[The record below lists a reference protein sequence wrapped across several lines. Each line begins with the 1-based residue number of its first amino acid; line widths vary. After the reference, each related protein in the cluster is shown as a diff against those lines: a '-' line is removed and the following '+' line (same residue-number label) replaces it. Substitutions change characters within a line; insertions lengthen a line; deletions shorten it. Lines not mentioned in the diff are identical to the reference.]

1 MKKVHL
7 NNNPNLEKL
16 IYFIIIESAILVKRI
31 LQKYSTLHLF
41 TKALIEHLLLRRIE
55 QVRKEERDAGGK
67 EPYPVAIFRSNY
79 IGPSAVEPMPGWV
92 SLY

>member
-1 MKKVHL
+1 M
-7 NNNPNLEKL
+7 EK
-16 IYFIIIESAILVKRI
+16 INFILESAILVKRI

-55 QVRKEERDAGGK
+55 QVRKDHREVGGK
-67 EPYPVAIFRSNY
+67 APYPLAIFRSNY

-92 SLY
+92 SYYIKVPRKQKKN